1 MKFSKKVLYVIL
13 VVCIILVSVGVRF
26 YAAEA
31 LDIDYDEPVYLKA
44 AIEYAGYMRTGN
56 FKMLAWSE
64 TNFEH
69 PPLYKI
75 LYGIVILP
83 EPQLD
88 KLSKADFMIMTPMRD
103 APAIEYGMAGRYL
116 SIFFGTIAI
125 AILSIINPIA
135 GFLLSINTFSVK
147 FTSQL
152 YLEALPM
159 LTSFLAVLCYLGFY
173 FSSQLQPANRR
184 KKFIFLILSAVFLG
198 VTAASKLL
206 YCAAGLAIIVHALI
220 SLLKKQLSRNDFL
233 LLFGW
238 GILSLFVFF
247 AFNPYLW
254 PHPYTRLIKTLTFH
268 MNYYTNQAVANAA
281 YPFWQP
287 IRWLFNPLSF
297 FDPRP
302 RSAFLFQIDPLIFIF
317 AVVGL
322 YRSYRRQLMYFVW
335 FMVSLLVLL
344 LWSTKW
350 PQYVLILLIPY
361 SMLAAQ
367 GVLTLYETGRAL
379 LTKGPLNSPHSL
391 AKS

>member
-1 MKFSKKVLYVIL
+1 MKITNKIMRGIL
-13 VVCIILVSVGVRF
+13 VICIIIVAVGVRLK
-26 YAAEA
+26 AAEA
-31 LDIDYDEPVYLKA
+31 LYIDFDEPVYLKA

-64 TNFEH
+64 TNYEH

-88 KLSKADFMIMTPMRD
+88 KLSKADFMILTPMRD

-125 AILSIINPIA
+125 AVLSVINPVA

-173 FSSQLQPANRR
+173 FSSQRPATGRK
-184 KKFIFLILSAVFLG
+184 KKFIFLILSSIFLG
-198 VTAASKLL
+198 VTAASKLI

-220 SLLKKQLSRNDFL
+220 SLFKKQLSKNDFF

-238 GILSLFVFF
+238 GVLSLLVFF
-247 AFNPYLW
+247 TFNPYLW
-254 PHPYTRLIKTLTFH
+254 PHPYTRLMKTLTFH
-268 MNYYTNQAVANAA
+268 MNYHTNPSVANAA

-302 RSAFLFQIDPLIFIF
+302 RSAFLFRLDPLIFIL
-317 AVVGL
+317 AVIGL
-322 YRSYRRQLMYFVW
+322 YRSYRRQLMYLVW
-335 FMVSLLVLL
+335 FVVSLLVLL

-367 GVLTLYETGRAL
+367 GVVTLYEFGRTYW
-379 LTKGPLNSPHSL
+379 TKAIIKSTHSL
-391 AKS
+391 ARS